1 MFSIFLSM
9 PPSKVPELVVANALV
24 VGEFVGSWADLLSSA
39 RHSTAADL
47 LAEPRRIAVVV
58 DDDLQALQLLSL
70 SSVKRMTD
78 LLVLP
83 KSRLSE
89 GVMATVAGHGFVL
102 VRFDG
107 SILRE
112 ATSSLPVRPGSI
124 TLLTSGTTG
133 IPKLV
138 AHTFET
144 LFTAARARRG
154 ESGVWLVP
162 YQTGTYAWFQ
172 LVTKGMF
179 SRGQKLVFSTALDP
193 SAAFTLAAQQGVTSI
208 SATPTF
214 WRLAMLQME
223 PDVFR
228 TVPLRQIALG
238 GEAIDQALL
247 DQLAALYIS
256 AEISHVYASTEVG
269 ACIVV
274 KDRKAGFPATILERR
289 DGLSPEIR
297 IRGGRLE
304 VRSPFAA
311 KDGVATAEGGWIDTG
326 DLAELRG
333 DRVHFCGRSD
343 MAMINVGGNKAFPA
357 DIEAVLQSH
366 PAVAWS
372 RVRAVKAPL
381 VGHLAEADV
390 VLRPDHSPL
399 EEATLSEHCADKLP
413 DYAVP
418 RFWNF
423 LSAIPVQNSLKSS
436 L

>member
-1 MFSIFLSM
+1 M
-9 PPSKVPELVVANALV
+9 PSSKAPEVVVANALV
-24 VGEFVGSWADLLSSA
+24 VGEFAGSWADLLVSA
-39 RHSTAADL
+39 QQSTAADL
-47 LAEPRRIAVVV
+47 ITEPRRLAVVV
-58 DDDLQALQLLSL
+58 DGDLQALQLLSL
-70 SSVKRMTD
+70 CSVKRTAD
-78 LLVLP
+78 LLFLP

-89 GVMATVAGHGFVL
+89 GIMATVASHGFVL
-102 VRFDG
+102 VGFDG
-107 SILRE
+107 SVLHE
-112 ATSSLPVRPGSI
+112 PTSSLPVRPGSI

-144 LFTAARARRG
+144 LFTAVRARRV

-179 SRGQKLVFSTALDP
+179 SRGQKLVFSTSLDP
-193 SAAFTLAAQQGVTSI
+193 SAAFTLASQQGVTSI

-223 PDVFR
+223 PDFLR

-289 DGLSPEIR
+289 DGMTPEIR
-297 IRGGRLE
+297 IRAGRLE

-311 KDGVATAEGGWIDTG
+311 KDGVATVESGWIDTG
-326 DLAELRG
+326 DFVELRG

-357 DIEAVLQSH
+357 DIEAVIQSH
-366 PAVAWS
+366 PAVGWS

-390 VLRPDHSPL
+390 VLRLGHSPL
-399 EEATLSEHCADKLP
+399 DEATLSEHCADRLP
-413 DYAVP
+413 EYAVP

-423 LSAIPVQNSLKSS
+423 LPAIPVQSSLKSS

>member
-1 MFSIFLSM
+1 M
-9 PPSKVPELVVANALV
+9 PPRTTPELLATNALV
-24 VGEFVGSWADLLSSA
+24 LAEFSGSWAELLSAA
-39 RHSTAADL
+39 RHSTVAGL
-47 LAEPRRIAVVV
+47 LAEPRRMAVIV
-58 DDDLQALQLLSL
+58 DGDLQALQLLCL
-70 SSVKRMTD
+70 SYIVRTAD

-83 KSRLSE
+83 KSRLTDD
-89 GVMATVAGHGFVL
+89 VIATVAAHGFVL
-102 VRFDG
+102 VGFDG
-107 SILRE
+107 SIHRE
-112 ATSSLPVRPGSI
+112 PDAWLPARQGSI

-133 IPKLV
+133 LPKLV

-144 LFTAARARRG
+144 LFTAARARRA
-154 ESGVWLVP
+154 ESSVWLVN

-179 SRGQKLVFSTALDP
+179 SPGQKLVFSTSPEPSSALT
-193 SAAFTLAAQQGVTSI
+193 FAAQQGVTSI

-223 PDVFR
+223 PDILR
-228 TVPLRQIALG
+228 AVPLRQIALG
-238 GEAIDQALL
+238 GESIDQTLL
-247 DQLAALYIS
+247 DQLAALYPT

-269 ACIVV
+269 ACIIV
-274 KDRKAGFPATILERR
+274 KDRRAGFPAALLEQREGQR
-289 DGLSPEIR
+289 PEIR
-297 IRGGRLE
+297 IRNGRLG

-311 KDGVATAEGGWIDTG
+311 QDGVARADSGWIDTG
-326 DLAELRG
+326 DLVELRG
-333 DRVHFCGRSD
+333 DRVFFCGRSD

-357 DIEAVLQSH
+357 DIEAAIQSH

-390 VLRPDHSPL
+390 VLRLGHSL
-399 EEATLSEHCADKLP
+399 LDEATLTQHCAERLP
-413 DYAVP
+413 EYAVP

-423 LSAIPVQNSLKSS
+423 LPAIPVQSSLKSS

>member
-1 MFSIFLSM
+1 MSSIFLSM
-9 PPSKVPELVVANALV
+9 PSSKAPELVVANALV
-24 VGEFVGSWADLLSSA
+24 VGEFAGSWADLLVSA
-39 RHSTAADL
+39 QQSTAADL
-47 LAEPRRIAVVV
+47 ITEPRRLAVVV
-58 DDDLQALQLLSL
+58 DGDLQALQLLSL
-70 SSVKRMTD
+70 CSVKRTAD
-78 LLVLP
+78 LLFLP

-89 GVMATVAGHGFVL
+89 GIMATVASHGFVL
-102 VRFDG
+102 VGFDG
-107 SILRE
+107 SVLHE
-112 ATSSLPVRPGSI
+112 PTSSLPVRPGSI

-144 LFTAARARRG
+144 LFTAARARRV

-179 SRGQKLVFSTALDP
+179 SRGQKLVFSTSLDP
-193 SAAFTLAAQQGVTSI
+193 SAAFTLASQQGVTSI

-223 PDVFR
+223 PDFLR

-289 DGLSPEIR
+289 YGMTPEIR
-297 IRGGRLE
+297 IRAGRLE

-311 KDGVATAEGGWIDTG
+311 KDGVATVESGWIDTG
-326 DLAELRG
+326 DFVELRG

-357 DIEAVLQSH
+357 DIEAVIQSH
-366 PAVAWS
+366 PAVGWS

-390 VLRPDHSPL
+390 VLRLGHSPL
-399 EEATLSEHCADKLP
+399 DEATLSEHCADRLP
-413 DYAVP
+413 EYAVP

-423 LSAIPVQNSLKSS
+423 LPAIPVQSSLKSS